1 MTAPL
6 SGPARLRR
14 GACTLAL
21 TLLGVLPSALWAQ
34 PRFDL
39 HSTQTRLPTTVLPSR
54 VQLVLD
60 VDPDR
65 DTFSGEVTIHLRAR
79 QAVPAIVL
87 HAQGL
92 QSDSA
97 QLQQGRTTRRL
108 KVQPEESTATWR
120 LTPQDGRPI
129 ATGVYRLH
137 LRYRG
142 EVQRSG
148 EGLFR
153 ADFRVQG
160 RPARTLATQLQAV
173 HARSVLPVFD
183 EPVFRAVFD
192 IAVRAPAGYQVL
204 SNMPL
209 LSAQPEGA
217 AVLHRFAP
225 TPAMPSYLLAV
236 AVGQYDVLEDRA
248 HGLPLRIFTAPGKR
262 EQARFAMQA
271 TQQVLPFYASYFG
284 RPFMLPKLDQVA
296 VPAGRQGAM
305 EDWGLISYTEG
316 ALLFDPARSSPRTQR
331 RVFSIVAHEI
341 AHQWFGNLVSV
352 AGWDEIWL
360 NEAFATWMANKAS
373 AHFHPEWQTVL
384 RERLGLQRTMARDA
398 TSATRAIRSGPVS
411 ESSVFEVF
419 DGITYDKG
427 GAVLS
432 MLEQW
437 IGPQAFQ
444 RGMASYMAER
454 AYKPATAGDLWFHM
468 GRGTGL
474 PVAEVAASWTNQ
486 PGLPLISVTTTC
498 EAGTTVLN
506 LRQSRHAQGE
516 PLEGGPWQVPVRVAR
531 GTDERSLML
540 KTASGRFELPGC
552 PEEPLRAN
560 AGGLGYYVVAYD
572 AAHRAR
578 LAAAFATLPPA
589 DRVALLSDSFA
600 LASSGLQPM
609 VDHLRLLAALP
620 EVQGSGRAVLISLA
634 LAQWMALDTALH
646 GSAVQAPLRA
656 AGRALFG
663 PELAHLGWQPAAGED
678 TEISGLRASLIRVL
692 ASLDDEAVI
701 TQARQRL
708 AAALAPQGGGL
719 ATSIRGA
726 VIAAVGVQASAAE
739 FEALL
744 AAFEATESQE
754 ERWVL
759 LAGLSAGR
767 DVQQAR
773 RLLEQAL
780 NPRLPPDIRSAIPG
794 TVGGN
799 PLHSSMSYDF
809 VVQHW
814 DTLQGLAGSGPFGG
828 RNWLLPD
835 AAASA
840 HDPAVAA
847 RLLQDQARLAGAA
860 GASTAARVAQVIQ
873 QRHRLREREAG
884 PLAPVLAGWR

>member
-1 MTAPL
+1 MSAPL
-6 SGPARLRR
+6 SCLAGLRR
-14 GACTLAL
+14 GACLLA
-21 TLLGVLPSALWAQ
+21 VALPCTLWAQ

-39 HSTQTRLPTTVLPSR
+39 RSTQTRLPTTVLPSQ

-60 VDPDR
+60 VDPAR
-65 DTFSGEVTIHLRAR
+65 DTFSGEVTIRLRAR

-97 QLQQGRTTRRL
+97 QLRHGSTTRRL
-108 KVQPEESTATWR
+108 SVQPDEATATWR

-129 ATGVYRLH
+129 AAGVYRLH

-153 ADFRVQG
+153 ADFRIQG
-160 RPARTLATQLQAV
+160 QPARVLATQLQAV
-173 HARSVLPVFD
+173 QARRVLPVFD

-192 IAVRAPAGYQVL
+192 IAVRAPTGYEVL

-209 LSAQPEGA
+209 RHARPEGVT
-217 AVLHRFAP
+217 VLHRFAP

-236 AVGQYDVLEDRA
+236 AVGRYDVLEGQA
-248 HGLPLRIFTAPGKR
+248 GGLPLRIFTAPGKR
-262 EQARFAMQA
+262 EQAHFAMQA
-271 TQQVLPFYASYFG
+271 TQQLLPFYASYFG

-305 EDWGLISYTEG
+305 EDWGLISYSES
-316 ALLFDPARSSPRTQR
+316 ALLFDPARSSPRAQR

-352 AGWDEIWL
+352 ASWNEIWL

-373 AHFHPEWQTVL
+373 AHFHPEWQTAL
-384 RERLGLQRTMARDA
+384 HERQQLQRTLARDA

-411 ESSVFEVF
+411 EDSVFEVF
-419 DGITYDKG
+419 DNITYDKG
-427 GAVLS
+427 GAVLT

-444 RGMASYMAER
+444 RGLAAYMAER

-468 GRGTGL
+468 ARSTGL

-486 PGLPLISVTTTC
+486 PGLPLIRVSTVC
-498 EAGTTVLN
+498 QAGTTVLS
-506 LRQSRHAQGE
+506 LQQSRLALGE
-516 PLEGGPWQVPVRVAR
+516 PLAGGPWLVPLRVAR
-531 GTDERSLML
+531 GNEERTVML
-540 KTASGRFELPGC
+540 SAPSGRFELPGC
-552 PEEPLRAN
+552 TEEPLRAN
-560 AGGLGYYVVAYD
+560 AGGLGFYVVAYD
-572 AAHRAR
+572 AAQRAR
-578 LAAAFATLPPA
+578 LAAAFGTFPPA

-600 LASSGLQPM
+600 LASGGLQPM
-609 VDHLRLLAALP
+609 ADHLTLLAALP
-620 EVQGSGRAVLISLA
+620 QVQGSSREALISLA
-634 LAQWMALDTALH
+634 LAHWRALDTALH

-663 PELAHLGWQPAAGED
+663 PELARLGWQSAAGED
-678 TEISGLRASLIRVL
+678 SETSNLRAALIREL
-692 ASLDDEAVI
+692 ANLDDEDVMA
-701 TQARQRL
+701 QARRHL
-708 AAALAPQGGGL
+708 AAALAPAGGGL
-719 ATSIRGA
+719 APSIRGA
-726 VIAAVGVQASAAE
+726 VIAAVGVQATAPE
-739 FEALL
+739 FDALL

-759 LAGLSAGR
+759 LSGLAAGR
-767 DVQQAR
+767 DSQRAM
-773 RLLEQAL
+773 RLLEQAI
-780 NPRLPPDIRSAIPG
+780 NPQLPPDISTAIPG
-794 TVGGN
+794 MVGAN
-799 PLHSSMSYDF
+799 PAHGSLSYDF
-809 VVQHW
+809 VVKHW
-814 DTLQGLAGSGPFGG
+814 DTLQRAAGVGPFGG
-828 RNWLLPD
+828 RNWLLPG

-840 HDPAVAA
+840 HEPAVAA
-847 RLLQDQARLAGAA
+847 RLLQDQQRLAGSA
-860 GASTAARVAQVIQ
+860 GASTAANIAQVIE

-884 PLAPVLAGWR
+884 PLASVLISWR

>member
-1 MTAPL
+1 MSAPL
-6 SGPARLRR
+6 SCLAWLRR
-14 GACTLAL
+14 GVCLLAL
-21 TLLGVLPSALWAQ
+21 ALPCTLWAQ

-39 HSTQTRLPTTVLPSR
+39 HNTQTRLPTTVLPSR

-65 DTFSGEVTIHLRAR
+65 DSFSGEVTIHLRAR
-79 QAVPAIVL
+79 QAVPGIVL

-92 QSDSA
+92 QSDRA
-97 QLQQGRTTRRL
+97 QLRQGSSTRRL
-108 KVQPEESTATWR
+108 KVQVDEATTTWR

-129 ATGVYRLH
+129 AAGAYRLH

-142 EVQRSG
+142 EVQRNG

-160 RPARTLATQLQAV
+160 QAARSLATQLQAV
-173 HARSVLPVFD
+173 QARRVLPVFD

-192 IAVRAPAGYQVL
+192 VAVRAPAGYEVL

-209 LSAQPEGA
+209 LRARPEGA

-236 AVGQYDVLEDRA
+236 AVGRYDVLEGRVG
-248 HGLPLRIFTAPGKR
+248 GLPLRIFTAPGKR

-271 TQQVLPFYASYFG
+271 TQQVLPFYARYFG
-284 RPFMLPKLDQVA
+284 RPYMLPKLDQVA

-305 EDWGLISYTEG
+305 EDWGLISYTES

-352 AGWDEIWL
+352 ASWNEIWL

-373 AHFHPEWQTVL
+373 AHFHPEWQTAL
-384 RERLGLQRTMARDA
+384 HERQQLQRTLSRDA

-411 ESSVFEVF
+411 EDSVFEVF
-419 DGITYDKG
+419 DDITYDKG

-444 RGMASYMAER
+444 HGLASYMAER

-468 GRGTGL
+468 ARSTGL

-486 PGLPLISVTTTC
+486 AGLPLIRVSTAC
-498 EAGTTVLN
+498 EAGTTVVS
-506 LRQSRHAQGE
+506 LRQSRLSLGG
-516 PLEGGPWQVPVRVAR
+516 PLAGGPWLVPVRVAR
-531 GTDERSLML
+531 GSEERSLML
-540 KTASGRFELPGC
+540 SASSGRFELPGC
-552 PEEPLRAN
+552 TDEPLRAN
-560 AGGLGYYVVAYD
+560 AGGQGYYVVAYD
-572 AAHRAR
+572 SAQRAR
-578 LAAAFATLPPA
+578 LAVAFPTLPPA
-589 DRVALLSDSFA
+589 DRVALLSDSFL

-609 VDHLRLLAALP
+609 ADHLGLLAALP
-620 EVQGSGRAVLISLA
+620 QVQGSDRAALLSLA
-634 LAQWMALDTALH
+634 LAHWRALDTALH
-646 GSAVQAPLRA
+646 DSAVQAPLRA

-663 PELAHLGWQPAAGED
+663 PELARLGWQPAADED
-678 TEISGLRASLIRVL
+678 SETSSLRATLIREL
-692 ASLDDEAVI
+692 ANLDDEAVMV
-701 TQARQRL
+701 QARQRL
-708 AAALAPQGGGL
+708 AAALAPAGGGV

-726 VIAAVGVQASAAE
+726 VIGAVGVQATDAE
-739 FEALL
+739 FGTLL

-754 ERWVL
+754 ERWL
-759 LAGLSAGR
+759 LLSGLAAGR
-767 DVQQAR
+767 DPRQAR
-773 RLLEQAL
+773 RLLEQSI
-780 NPRLPPDIRSAIPG
+780 NPQLPPNIRSAIPG
-794 TVGGN
+794 MVGAN
-799 PLHSSMSYDF
+799 PAHGSTSYDF
-809 VVQHW
+809 VLQHW
-814 DTLQGLAGSGPFGG
+814 DSLQRAAGVGPFGG
-828 RNWLLPD
+828 RNWLLPG

-840 HDPAVAA
+840 HDLVMAA
-847 RLLQDQARLAGAA
+847 RLLQDQQRVAGEA
-860 GASTAARVAQVIQ
+860 GASTAARIAQVIE
-873 QRHRLREREAG
+873 QRHRLREREAAALE
-884 PLAPVLAGWR
+884 PILAGWR